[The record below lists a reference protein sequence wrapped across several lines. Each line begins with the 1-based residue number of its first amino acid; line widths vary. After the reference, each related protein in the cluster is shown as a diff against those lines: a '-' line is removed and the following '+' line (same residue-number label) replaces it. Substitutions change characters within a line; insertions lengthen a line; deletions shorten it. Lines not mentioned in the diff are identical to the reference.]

1 MSTVAPKIN
10 TYLDFQGMGELR
22 GQAQRDQNGAL
33 REVAQQFESMFV
45 QMMMKSMREA
55 GFGEGMLES
64 REAETFQ
71 SMHDKEIAQQISR
84 RGGLGIAD
92 MLVDQMSRNK
102 QAMPAADVLA
112 ARGTEASSMQL
123 ASGDDSTQ
131 IRRAAKPGLPFDK
144 PRQALQLNAA
154 QPVFKLETPNPK
166 GMSLKPE
173 MSLPGALR
181 RSPSSGGSVE

>member
-22 GQAQRDQNGAL
+22 GQAQRDQDGAL

-71 SMHDKEIAQQISR
+71 SMHDKEIAQQMSR

-102 QAMPAADVLA
+102 QQIPTAADALSA
-112 ARGTEASSMQL
+112 HQADMM
-123 ASGDDSTQ
+123 
-131 IRRAAKPGLPFDK
+131 PFDK
-144 PRQALQLNAA
+144 PRKALDLNPSL
-154 QPVFKLETPNPK
+154 PVFSVKRPNAS

-173 MSLPGALR
+173 MSLPGAGR
-181 RSPSSGGSVE
+181 RANARGGNAE